1 MLVHKCIHIY
11 DQYNFES
18 MILPCTQNKT
28 QQQWNWMVVLHTK
41 CMSQVLWDLVQHF
54 YHTRI
59 IGHNP
64 RERYA
69 TISGINIAGCFNIPC
84 QSPQWWQCQYR
95 IPSRIWSNT
104 QLSLNSKS
112 LQWRHNGH
120 DSVSN
125 HQPHHCFPFIQTQI
139 KENTKAS
146 RHWPLCGELTGNR
159 WIPRTNGQLRGKCF
173 HLMTSS

>member
-1 MLVHKCIHIY
+1 MHTYLWPIQLWIDDFTLYPKQNSTTMKLNGSSSHKMHVAGA
-11 DQYNFES
+11 
-18 MILPCTQNKT
+18 MR
-28 QQQWNWMVVLHTK
+28 
-41 CMSQVLWDLVQHF
+41 VQHF

-59 IGHNP
+59 IRHNP

-146 RHWPLCGELTGNR
+146 RHWPLCGELTGNP